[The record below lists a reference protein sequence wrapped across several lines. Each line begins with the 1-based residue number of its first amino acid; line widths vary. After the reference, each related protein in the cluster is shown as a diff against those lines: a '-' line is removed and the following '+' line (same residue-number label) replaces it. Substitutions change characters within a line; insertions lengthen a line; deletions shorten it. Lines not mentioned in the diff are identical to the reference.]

1 MTLKLN
7 NDYAVYTA
15 EKQLLFSGTYQEC
28 LEFIEQEEN
37 ENIFVDVDKSTEEY
51 ELADLPLD
59 YTFED

>member
-28 LEFIEQEEN
+28 LAFIEQEEN
-37 ENIFVDVDKSTEEY
+37 EDVFVDVDESEEEY
-51 ELADLPLD
+51 ELADLPID
-59 YTFED
+59 YNYED

>member
-28 LEFIEQEEN
+28 LVFIEQEEN
-37 ENIFVDVDKSTEEY
+37 EDVFVDVDKPEEAY
-51 ELADLPLD
+51 ELADLPID